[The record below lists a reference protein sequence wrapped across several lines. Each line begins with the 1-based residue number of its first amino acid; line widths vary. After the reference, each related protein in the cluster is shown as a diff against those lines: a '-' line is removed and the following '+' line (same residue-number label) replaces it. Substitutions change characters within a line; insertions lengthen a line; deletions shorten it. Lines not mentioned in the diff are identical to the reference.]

1 LEKTG
6 RSVMSRLR
14 FALLVV
20 SAAIQGCSFANGS
33 ATLNW
38 SAVNTD
44 AQGAPLKDI
53 AGYKIYYGTAPRD
66 LRKVVVVADPNRTNY
81 RVGHLTPGTWY
92 FSVVAYTKAGA
103 EGSASNVSSKTIQ

>member
-1 LEKTG
+1 
-6 RSVMSRLR
+6 MSRAR
-14 FALLVV
+14 FVLLVV
-20 SAAIQGCSFANGS
+20 SAAVLGCSFANGS

-44 AQGAPLKDI
+44 AGGAPLKDI

-66 LRKVVVVADPNRTNY
+66 LRKVVVIADPNQTTY
-81 RVGHLTPGTWY
+81 RVGHLARGTWY

-103 EGSASNVSSKTIQ
+103 EGSGSNVTSKTIQ

>member
-1 LEKTG
+1 
-6 RSVMSRLR
+6 MSQTR
-14 FALLVV
+14 FALLAV
-20 SAAIQGCSFANGS
+20 SAVILGCSSANGS

-44 AQGAPLKDI
+44 ADGAPLKDV

-66 LRKVVVVADPNRTNY
+66 LRQVVVVSDPAQTNY
-81 RVGHLTPGTWY
+81 RVGHLARGTWY
-92 FSVVAYTKAGA
+92 FSVVAYTKGGA